1 MSLKDKRVGY
11 FFDEEL
17 SESSPILKAVLCI
30 GSRDCSRLA
39 CVTSVTR

>member
-17 SESSPILKAVLCI
+17 SASLSRIENHTSAWP
-30 GSRDCSRLA
+30 GSINMIA
-39 CVTSVTR
+39 K

>member
-17 SESSPILKAVLCI
+17 SASRSRIEIHTSAWPGSFSVSAKPIL
-30 GSRDCSRLA
+30 D
-39 CVTSVTR
+39 T